1 MSLRYFTH
9 AYEDRARH
17 SRIQKGERKFLYLLT
32 CEDPKAE
39 AVSSEIGGCG
49 RTAVAVSG
57 DTDTDTD
64 TERQLQRSAR
74 EALTRSISGPDL
86 GLTGIDFRILPRT
99 TERTRRMG

>member
-1 MSLRYFTH
+1 VSLRYFTH

-32 CEDPKAE
+32 CEDPKAD
-39 AVSSEIGGCG
+39 AVSSETGGCE

-57 DTDTDTD
+57 DTDT
-64 TERQLQRSAR
+64 EPPLQRSAR

-86 GLTGIDFRILPRT
+86 DLTGIDFRILPRA